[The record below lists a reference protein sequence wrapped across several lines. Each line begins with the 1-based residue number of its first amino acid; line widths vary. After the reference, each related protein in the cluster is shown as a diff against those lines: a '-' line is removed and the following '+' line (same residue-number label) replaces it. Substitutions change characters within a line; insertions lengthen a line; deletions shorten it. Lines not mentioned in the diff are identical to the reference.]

1 MDEAVDIADE
11 FLSDD
16 KLVVYT
22 EGLNVKRREYRCK
35 RPGLFETG
43 ELAVLVDELSASAS
57 EVLMP
62 IQCEYFAMEGLT
74 QMIDVIRQVMSG
86 KNARLQFGG
95 IVLTMYDSRNN
106 LSNQVVAA
114 EYRTALPEEK
124 MLEEEIKKRDA
135 MLELLLQKQSTQAPQ
150 TQVEEEDFPDEE
162 YASGGHVKK
171 IAKKALKPLEQ
182 KILDLE
188 KKIAQQEQEKQVS
201 SLRDKYFD
209 FDDIVNI
216 DTLELLEK
224 NEPDLAQ
231 VIGEIKDPYKM
242 GLQSYKYIKALGL
255 AEQVP
260 NARRTKE
267 VVKRIE
273 KNEKSVQSPLAYDKR
288 PMAQAMRLT
297 EADKKAL
304 YEEMMTCAG
313 RG

>member
-1 MDEAVDIADE
+1 MSEDETQNSVDEAFATHSEESTVHEDQSTDQGMTAKSEEQAREESRQDRNWREI
-11 FLSDD
+11 
-16 KLVVYT
+16 
-22 EGLNVKRREYRCK
+22 RRK
-35 RPGLFETG
+35 
-43 ELAVLVDELSASAS
+43 
-57 EVLMP
+57 
-62 IQCEYFAMEGLT
+62 
-74 QMIDVIRQVMSG
+74 
-86 KNARLQFGG
+86 
-95 IVLTMYDSRNN
+95 
-106 LSNQVVAA
+106 
-114 EYRTALPEEK
+114 EK